1 MLAPHPPHQMAC
13 SLNNSSISNSIDIV
27 AILIPA
33 EKTKS
38 DILIETFMSRPKND
52 MFYYLI
58 SFFIEMKLK
67 LKVAKFFIA
76 LTLGFLKV
84 ACYCYPTWNAFRF
97 SWKFY
102 FRQVRILHISAKYI
116 SHICLGLPEPS
127 LLLLYRPSSR
137 IFPLRP
143 LLLALWEMH
152 FDFQRVLFLCWTLWK
167 WGKFK

>member
-67 LKVAKFFIA
+67 LKVGKFFIA

-97 SWKFY
+97 SWKILLSTGKDPTHFRKIY
-102 FRQVRILHISAKYI
+102 FSHWNGTQVESESIFTVLM
-116 SHICLGLPEPS
+116 LGC
-127 LLLLYRPSSR
+127 
-137 IFPLRP
+137 IG
-143 LLLALWEMH
+143 
-152 FDFQRVLFLCWTLWK
+152 FLKVTCYCYPI
-167 WGKFK
+167 